1 MSAGT
6 PYKQGEF
13 CWNELGTRDIESAVR
28 FYKELFGWGT
38 LSHDMGEMGTY
49 YIFQLEG
56 KDTAGGYRMFGP
68 QFEGIPPHW
77 ACYVWVD
84 DVDATAA
91 TAGALGGQ
99 VLQPPMD
106 VHNVGRMAFLKDPQ
120 GATFAV
126 FKGKEHQGAARL
138 GPKPGTFCWNELM
151 TTDAARAR
159 EFYSSLLGWALSE
172 MPMGPGQT
180 YTVFKAGETTAAGM
194 MEMKGPQFQGVP
206 PHWMPYVTVA
216 DCDSAAS
223 KAAKLGATVLV
234 PPTDVPNT
242 GRFAVIKDPG
252 GAVCGILAVL
262 PM

>member
-13 CWNELGTRDIESAVR
+13 CWNELGTRDIESALR

-38 LSHDMGEMGTY
+38 LSHDMGEYGTY
-49 YIFQLEG
+49 YIFQLDG
-56 KDTAGGYRMFGP
+56 NDTGAGYRMSGP

-77 ACYVWVD
+77 ASYAWVD

-91 TAGALGGQ
+91 KAGARGGQ

-106 VHNVGRMAFLKDPQ
+106 VPNVGRMAFLKDPQ

-151 TTDAARAR
+151 TTDAAKAR
-159 EFYSSLLGWALSE
+159 DFYSAVLGWTFAE
-172 MPMGPGQT
+172 MPMGPGGT
-180 YTVFKAGETTAAGM
+180 YTVFKAGETNAAGM

-206 PHWMPYVTVA
+206 PHWMPYISVA
-216 DCDSAAS
+216 DCDAAAS
-223 KAAKLGATVLV
+223 KAANLGATVLV
-234 PPTDVPNT
+234 PPTDIPKT
-242 GRFAVIKDPG
+242 GRFAVIDDPS
-252 GAVCGILAVL
+252 GAVCGILALL